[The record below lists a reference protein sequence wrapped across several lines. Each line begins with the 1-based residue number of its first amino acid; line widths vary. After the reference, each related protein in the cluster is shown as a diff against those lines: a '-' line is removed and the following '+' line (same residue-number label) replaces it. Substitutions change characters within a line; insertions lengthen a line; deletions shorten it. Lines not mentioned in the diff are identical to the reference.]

1 MAAASVAAVSL
12 GFVRQEPYPY
22 RLFIPEAVMPV
33 AALTAASHNGVEQ
46 VVGFVLSLVGIYGSF
61 SAMFLSPHRRWNALG
76 VARAA
81 EWRLSNV

>member
-12 GFVRQEPYPY
+12 GLVRQEPYPY
-22 RLFIPEAVMPV
+22 RLFIPEAVMLV

-61 SAMFLSPHRRWNALG
+61 SAMFLSPHGRRNALG

-81 EWRLSNV
+81 EWRLSKV